1 MMIFGQNGWRSLVA
15 GASRS
20 RQRAHKNCGMR
31 FAAGFDYLCLLFAG
45 FDYCF
50 YDLQLCLVLL
60 LGILV
65 SLLLFID

>member
-1 MMIFGQNGWRSLVA
+1 
-15 GASRS
+15 
-20 RQRAHKNCGMR
+20 MR

-50 YDLQLCLVLL
+50 YYSQLCLVLL